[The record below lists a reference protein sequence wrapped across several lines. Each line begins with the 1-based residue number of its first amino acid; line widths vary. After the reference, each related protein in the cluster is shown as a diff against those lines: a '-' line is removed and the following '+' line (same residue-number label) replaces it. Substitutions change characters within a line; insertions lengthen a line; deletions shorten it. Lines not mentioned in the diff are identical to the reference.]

1 MSCHIHEFME
11 LWSAASRQHWSL
23 ECAAR
28 GRLTLFNRYIMLP
41 PCICAVGGLRRAEI
55 KKTFFS
61 HDSENAMLL
70 LSKCIL
76 GGAGPNTQ
84 NSERIFGRSESCAY
98 RPAVDLVEKLR
109 MAMKKPCK
117 GCEAQ
122 LNYYRLNPSIKWSHE
137 ESDCDSQLRLSAAW
151 HWMSAAAEKR
161 SLILLKANTMWLK
174 CCNRWHAAS
183 LEAFVWAIVIC
194 CDVTL
199 SKCQWAAWLC
209 CNAFSANPLLSIL
222 LSRML
227 FEMLQRLRELTC
239 TLCEFQMQ
247 LGPRSIFFHARIKLT
262 YVLHWTHTSQTWL
275 DL

>member
-1 MSCHIHEFME
+1 
-11 LWSAASRQHWSL
+11 
-23 ECAAR
+23 
-28 GRLTLFNRYIMLP
+28 
-41 PCICAVGGLRRAEI
+41 
-55 KKTFFS
+55 
-61 HDSENAMLL
+61 MLL

-174 CCNRWHAAS
+174 CCNRCSFVGSFCVGYCDLLRCYIVEVSMGGMTLLQCILW
-183 LEAFVWAIVIC
+183 EAFAEYPVIKDAFR
-194 CDVTL
+194 DV
-199 SKCQWAAWLC
+199 AAVVRVNL
-209 CNAFSANPLLSIL
+209 
-222 LSRML
+222 
-227 FEMLQRLRELTC
+227 
-239 TLCEFQMQ
+239 
-247 LGPRSIFFHARIKLT
+247 
-262 YVLHWTHTSQTWL
+262 
-275 DL
+275 